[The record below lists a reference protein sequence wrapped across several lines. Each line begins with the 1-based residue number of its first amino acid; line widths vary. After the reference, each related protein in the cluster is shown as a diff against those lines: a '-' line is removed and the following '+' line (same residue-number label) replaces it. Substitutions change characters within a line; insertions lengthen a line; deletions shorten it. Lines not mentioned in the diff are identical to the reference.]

1 VFFAAG
7 LRVFVFLRFCKCLD
21 FFAAALP
28 KGLAR
33 CAAFNNCAALGISS
47 LRSLIPSSTAALFS
61 GLAPLR
67 YADPLG
73 TFGGSS
79 FKPKQL
85 RCLGAFCLKKT
96 F

>member
-1 VFFAAG
+1 
-7 LRVFVFLRFCKCLD
+7 VFVFLRFFSDLSFLQLRCSR
-21 FFAAALP
+21 FAV
-28 KGLAR
+28 
-33 CAAFNNCAALGISS
+33 FGISS
-47 LRSLIPSSTAALFS
+47 LRSLIPSSSASLFS

-79 FKPKQL
+79 FKPKL
-85 RCLGAFCLKKT
+85 LCSLGAFYFKKT